1 MILIITVIG
10 TAKIIPRNPQI
21 YPHKERQTRITN
33 GESPRFFPSILGSK
47 IFPSPKFTQIIKIS
61 TKIGFPI
68 EYEDKNNI
76 VRNGL
81 FLREPEIKELE
92 KRLKKINKLTDL
104 EQQCKKQKEVINK
117 ATEYIKERFYFNEE
131 TGEYSLLHTIDKDN
145 IKELL
150 DILNE
155 VSE

>member
-1 MILIITVIG
+1 MDKV
-10 TAKIIPRNPQI
+10 
-21 YPHKERQTRITN
+21 
-33 GESPRFFPSILGSK
+33 
-47 IFPSPKFTQIIKIS
+47 
-61 TKIGFPI
+61 KIGFPI
-68 EYEDKNNI
+68 EYEDENNI

-131 TGEYSLLHTIDKDN
+131 TGEYSLLHTFDKCN
-145 IKELL
+145 AKELL

-155 VSE
+155 VSEWT